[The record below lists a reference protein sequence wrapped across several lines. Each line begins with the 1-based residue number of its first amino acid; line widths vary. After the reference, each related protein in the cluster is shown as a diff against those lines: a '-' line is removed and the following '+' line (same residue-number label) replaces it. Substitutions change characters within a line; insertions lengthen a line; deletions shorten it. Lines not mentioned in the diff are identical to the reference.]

1 MKEPTQEQIKKLWE
15 WVGLKYE
22 EPYWVSKDCQEGEC
36 CFYGGYYAELLK
48 TITLNNLFRW
58 AVPKLSDG
66 TLIGIDFIPP
76 YHRQKEWLC
85 NVEINSSPP
94 IASYRALGDS
104 PALALFWAI
113 QQVIEKAA

>member
-1 MKEPTQEQIKKLWE
+1 MKEPTQEQVKKLWE
-15 WVGLKYE
+15 WCGFK
-22 EPYWVSKDCQEGEC
+22 QERDSPFYLAPDGEI
-36 CFYGGYYAELLK
+36 YYDWERREVLPP
-48 TITLNNLFRW
+48 IDLNSLFRW
-58 AVPKLSDG
+58 AVPQLSDG